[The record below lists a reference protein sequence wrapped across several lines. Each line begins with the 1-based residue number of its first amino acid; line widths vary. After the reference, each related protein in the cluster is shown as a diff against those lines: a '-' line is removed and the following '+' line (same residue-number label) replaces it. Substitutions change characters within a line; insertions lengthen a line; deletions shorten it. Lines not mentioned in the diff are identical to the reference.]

1 MVSQVVSVKIAVILK
16 SRDLE
21 LWGPL
26 LFCSSECPNYDAIMP
41 VLLKEGVEE
50 LPKHCKLSPGRKTT
64 AADPIVTLV
73 TIVIMVEYV
82 LCRDFVNYSSLTHV
96 CKTHRKMMLSLRA
109 DTICDMKSG
118 KLFTFGGEKSLI
130 VTQSRV
136 LLQIALPPKK
146 KKRFC
151 TYQSWT
157 GAVKIRNVFMIP

>member
-73 TIVIMVEYV
+73 TIVIMVECV
-82 LCRDFVNYSSLTHV
+82 LCRDFVHCFSLIHV
-96 CKTHRKMMLSLRA
+96 CKTHRKIMLCLRA
-109 DTICDMKSG
+109 GTICHMMSD
-118 KLFTFGGEKSLI
+118 KLFTFGGEN
-130 VTQSRV
+130 
-136 LLQIALPPKK
+136 LLVVN
-146 KKRFC
+146 RGFC
-151 TYQSWT
+151 Y
-157 GAVKIRNVFMIP
+157 R